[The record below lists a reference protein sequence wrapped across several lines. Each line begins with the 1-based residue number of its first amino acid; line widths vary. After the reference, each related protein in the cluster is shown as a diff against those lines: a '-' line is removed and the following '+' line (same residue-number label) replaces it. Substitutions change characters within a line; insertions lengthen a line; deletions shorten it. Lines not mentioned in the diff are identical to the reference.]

1 METMTTTDVDTTEFV
16 DRYLQVWNESDPAT
30 RAQLVRRLW
39 AADAVEYTEANE
51 YQGHEALEARVSR
64 AHTQFVE
71 EGGFLFRLA
80 APPTTH
86 HGAVLM
92 NVEMVPAEGD
102 GEPSWIG
109 TIIALLDDQDRIGR
123 EYQFGR
129 NLRSA

>member
-1 METMTTTDVDTTEFV
+1 MTSTNVDTTGFV

-30 RAQLVRRLW
+30 RAQLVRELW

-51 YQGHEALEARVSR
+51 YRGHEALEVRVTK

-71 EGGFLFRLA
+71 EGGFLFQLM

-86 HGAVLM
+86 HGAVLI
-92 NVEMVPAEGD
+92 NVEMVPAEGG
-102 GEPSWIG
+102 GEPPWIG
-109 TIIALLDDQDRIGR
+109 TIIALLDDQDRVGR

-129 NLRSA
+129 NLRPA